1 MFPLRA
7 LFPLRRWV
15 AVVPVAGLA
24 LALGCQ
30 GPDEFFRYSD
40 ANMSGAAGTS
50 ATGVAGTTGNG
61 GSTAGTGGG
70 PTGAG
75 GAAGSITTGTGNTT
89 GTGGGIGTGS
99 GGSGTGTGGTASPAG
114 AAGSGAGG
122 RGGSTSGVGGA
133 AGSASGG
140 ASGTVGAAGTIGTAG
155 STGAA
160 GSRAGASGTLGTG
173 GSATGAGGRGGAT
186 GAGGSAAGTTGTG
199 GGTDGGAAT
208 ARIEVQALCQSTNGM
223 QDIRVTFRILN
234 PDSVTKQLSDIKVR
248 YYFTPTAQLAP
259 TVVFDYLQK
268 FQSSMLTTTATT
280 SYVEV
285 GFVTGSGTLAAFDN
299 VTGTDQI
306 QLHLQN
312 TTTPTWNTSQDDDYS
327 YKSCT
332 GVTNTSAYA
341 DRTTMPGYYQGQLA
355 WGSEPSQ

>member
-140 ASGTVGAAGTIGTAG
+140 ASGTVGAA
-155 STGAA
+155 
-160 GSRAGASGTLGTG
+160 
-173 GSATGAGGRGGAT
+173 
-186 GAGGSAAGTTGTG
+186 
-199 GGTDGGAAT
+199 AT

-248 YYFTPTAQLAP
+248 YYFTPTAQSAP

-327 YKSCT
+327 YKSCA
-332 GVTNTSAYA
+332 GVTNTSTYV

-355 WGSEPSQ
+355 WGTEPPQ